1 MTNDHIQRLIKDYN
15 FQGYIDLTEI
25 LGEPGS
31 WIKKAWGMMAAN
43 QATREDII
51 FLEQYA
57 ETWELNDTK
66 VMVREKTRVVNK

>member
-31 WIKKAWGMMAAN
+31 YIKRAWGMMAAN
-43 QATREDII
+43 
-51 FLEQYA
+51 
-57 ETWELNDTK
+57 
-66 VMVREKTRVVNK
+66 